1 MSKLESLLS
10 MVKSI
15 PDIGNNPLEHVLE
28 LLQKKNNQG
37 LWLEFGVY
45 KGTTI
50 NLISQYTENIVYG
63 FDSFEGLPEDW
74 RPKYDKSSFTLHGEM
89 PTVNSNV
96 RLIKGLFQDTLEEF
110 LKTQTKLISFIHID
124 SDLYSSAKYI
134 LDKCAPHL
142 AEDCY
147 IVFDELV
154 NFEYFESDRSE
165 LMALYDFLQEKKVD
179 WEWVGMKGD
188 LNLTLTKG
196 IKGYYYPYSQ
206 NAAICIKKV
215 FL

>member
-1 MSKLESLLS
+1 MIKP
-10 MVKSI
+10 I
-15 PDIGNNPLEHVLE
+15 PDIGRNPLEYVVE
-28 LLQKKNNQG
+28 LLQETNDQG

-50 NLISQYTENIVYG
+50 NFISKHTKNTVYG

-74 RPKYDKSSFTLHGEM
+74 RPKYEKNTFSMDGQL
-89 PTVNSNV
+89 PIVNENV
-96 RLIKGLFQDTLEEF
+96 TLIKGLFQSTLEDF
-110 LKTQTKLISFIHID
+110 LRNHRKSISFIHID

-134 LDKCAPHL
+134 LDTCAPYL
-142 AEDCY
+142 AEGCF

-154 NFEYFESDRSE
+154 NFEYFESDQSE
-165 LMALYDFLQEKKVD
+165 LMALYDFIHEKKID
-179 WEWVGMKGD
+179 WEWVGMKGE

-206 NAAICIKKV
+206 NAAICIQKV
-215 FL
+215 F